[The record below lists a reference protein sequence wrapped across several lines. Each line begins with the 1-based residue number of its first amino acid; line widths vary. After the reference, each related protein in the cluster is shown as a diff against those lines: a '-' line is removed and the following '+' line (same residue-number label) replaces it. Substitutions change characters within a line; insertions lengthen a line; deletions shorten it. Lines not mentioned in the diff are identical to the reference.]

1 MHQRLK
7 RWESPRKEG
16 RNKKGKG
23 GTARARQLKKQT
35 QMMRQRLKEDNS
47 KDKKRREDNYLPA
60 FFVGCVLKTHPA
72 MRLCVYHVPLL
83 PKLVTKAL
91 IRGEIALKADGN
103 TATVAAATMIVV
115 ASLTRLSAAL

>member
-35 QMMRQRLKEDNS
+35 QMMRQRLKEDN
-47 KDKKRREDNYLPA
+47 KDNNKRREDNHLLA
-60 FFVGCVLKTHPA
+60 VFCSLTTH
-72 MRLCVYHVPLL
+72 
-83 PKLVTKAL
+83 KKA
-91 IRGEIALKADGN
+91 IAL
-103 TATVAAATMIVV
+103 
-115 ASLTRLSAAL
+115 

>member
-35 QMMRQRLKEDNS
+35 QMMRQRLKEENKDN
-47 KDKKRREDNYLPA
+47 KRREDN
-60 FFVGCVLKTHPA
+60 H
-72 MRLCVYHVPLL
+72 LL
-83 PKLVTKAL
+83 AVFYGLARYKKAITL
-91 IRGEIALKADGN
+91 
-103 TATVAAATMIVV
+103 
-115 ASLTRLSAAL
+115 